1 MSGIGEKLRKAR
13 EAKGLSIS
21 DIEKTTKIQSRYL
34 EAIENNEFDKLP
46 GDFYVRA
53 FIRQYAQIV
62 GLDGKELLNE
72 YSEAPVNEVSN
83 EDYAEAEQPV
93 EEEEAEPEEAEE
105 PEPKAEPEPRY
116 EAPAR
121 PSRPAAPQAPRKPA
135 EESRGS
141 DNAKWRR
148 LVPRLAI
155 GCGIALLVLVAA
167 IAFANSRKGQNTAG
181 EGASGSSVTISSKKK
196 SSKKSSSASS
206 SSKKK
211 TSAVKVAKLGG
222 NAYRVTGLKSS
233 APLVVR
239 SSSQSI
245 YYYVSVNNAITN
257 QGTLQSGEKHTESVK
272 NNSTVI
278 VYLGTDTGVS
288 VTVAGKKIPFT
299 PVNGTSR
306 LTIYLGK
313 ENSSSQSSSTAQQS
327 STNTQSSY
335 SSASG
340 SQASSSSSRAVQ
352 SSSAASSQ
360 SHASSAS
367 SASSSASSQQSS
379 SSSQQDTSSSSQR
392 VNAAKSSAPAVS
404 SSSSAASSNK

>member
-83 EDYAEAEQPV
+83 EDYAEAEQPA
-93 EEEEAEPEEAEE
+93 EEEEAEPEKPEE

-121 PSRPAAPQAPRKPA
+121 PAAPQAPRKPA
-135 EESRGS
+135 ENRGS

-313 ENSSSQSSSTAQQS
+313 ESSSSQSSSTTHQS
-327 STNTQSSY
+327 STSTQSSY
-335 SSASG
+335 SSASR
-340 SQASSSSSRAVQ
+340 SQVSSSSSRA
-352 SSSAASSQ
+352 SSAPSSQ

-367 SASSSASSQQSS
+367 SASSSSSQQSS
-379 SSSQQDTSSSSQR
+379 SSSQRDTSSSSQR

>member
-313 ENSSSQSSSTAQQS
+313 ESSQSSSTAQQS

-335 SSASG
+335 SSASS
-340 SQASSSSSRAVQ
+340 SQASSSSSRA
-352 SSSAASSQ
+352 SSAPSSQ

-367 SASSSASSQQSS
+367 SASSSSSQQSS

>member
-83 EDYAEAEQPV
+83 EDYAEAEQPA
-93 EEEEAEPEEAEE
+93 EEEEAEPEKPKE
-105 PEPKAEPEPRY
+105 PEPNAEPEPRY

-121 PSRPAAPQAPRKPA
+121 PAAPQAPRKPA
-135 EESRGS
+135 ENRGS

-167 IAFANSRKGQNTAG
+167 IAFANSRKGQNTAD

-313 ENSSSQSSSTAQQS
+313 ESSSSQSSSTTHQS
-327 STNTQSSY
+327 STSTQSSY
-335 SSASG
+335 SSASR
-340 SQASSSSSRAVQ
+340 SQASSSSSRA
-352 SSSAASSQ
+352 SSAPSSQ

-367 SASSSASSQQSS
+367 SASSSSSQQSS
-379 SSSQQDTSSSSQR
+379 SSSQRDTSSSSQR

-404 SSSSAASSNK
+404 SSSSVASSNK

>member
-83 EDYAEAEQPV
+83 EDYAEAEQPA
-93 EEEEAEPEEAEE
+93 EEEEAEPEKPEE

-121 PSRPAAPQAPRKPA
+121 PAAPQAPRKPA
-135 EESRGS
+135 ENRGS

-313 ENSSSQSSSTAQQS
+313 ESSSSQSSSTTHQS
-327 STNTQSSY
+327 STSTQSSY
-335 SSASG
+335 SSASR
-340 SQASSSSSRAVQ
+340 SHASSSSSRA
-352 SSSAASSQ
+352 SSAPSSQ

-367 SASSSASSQQSS
+367 SVSSSSSQQSS
-379 SSSQQDTSSSSQR
+379 SSSQRDTSSSSQR

-404 SSSSAASSNK
+404 SSSSVASSNK

>member
-83 EDYAEAEQPV
+83 EDYAEAEQPA
-93 EEEEAEPEEAEE
+93 EEEEAEPEKPEE

-121 PSRPAAPQAPRKPA
+121 PAAPQAPRKPA
-135 EESRGS
+135 ENRGS

-313 ENSSSQSSSTAQQS
+313 ESSGSQSSSTTHQS
-327 STNTQSSY
+327 STSTQSSY
-335 SSASG
+335 SSASR
-340 SQASSSSSRAVQ
+340 SQASSSSSRA
-352 SSSAASSQ
+352 SSAPSSQ

-367 SASSSASSQQSS
+367 SASSSSSQQSS
-379 SSSQQDTSSSSQR
+379 SSSQRDTSSSSQR

-404 SSSSAASSNK
+404 SSSSVASSNK

>member
-83 EDYAEAEQPV
+83 EDYAEAEQPA
-93 EEEEAEPEEAEE
+93 EEEEAEPEKPEE

-121 PSRPAAPQAPRKPA
+121 PAAPQAPRKPA
-135 EESRGS
+135 ENRGS

-313 ENSSSQSSSTAQQS
+313 ESSSSQSSSTTHQS
-327 STNTQSSY
+327 STSTQSSY
-335 SSASG
+335 RSASR
-340 SQASSSSSRAVQ
+340 SQASSSSSRA
-352 SSSAASSQ
+352 SSAPSSQ

-367 SASSSASSQQSS
+367 SASSSSSQQSS
-379 SSSQQDTSSSSQR
+379 SSSQRDTSSSSQR

-404 SSSSAASSNK
+404 SSSSVASSNK

>member
-83 EDYAEAEQPV
+83 EDYAEAEQPA
-93 EEEEAEPEEAEE
+93 EEEEAEPEKTEE

-121 PSRPAAPQAPRKPA
+121 PAAPQAPRKPA
-135 EESRGS
+135 ENRGS

-306 LTIYLGK
+306 LTIYLGQ
-313 ENSSSQSSSTAQQS
+313 ESSSSQSSSTTHQS
-327 STNTQSSY
+327 STSTQSSY
-335 SSASG
+335 SSASR
-340 SQASSSSSRAVQ
+340 SQASSSSSRA
-352 SSSAASSQ
+352 SSAPSSQ

-367 SASSSASSQQSS
+367 SASSSSSQQSS
-379 SSSQQDTSSSSQR
+379 SSSQRDTSSSSQR

-404 SSSSAASSNK
+404 SSSSVASSNK

>member
-83 EDYAEAEQPV
+83 EDYAEAEQPA
-93 EEEEAEPEEAEE
+93 EEEEAEPEKPEE

-121 PSRPAAPQAPRKPA
+121 PAAPQAPRKPA
-135 EESRGS
+135 ENRGS

-313 ENSSSQSSSTAQQS
+313 ESSSSQSSSTTHQS
-327 STNTQSSY
+327 SSAPSSY
-335 SSASG
+335 SSASR

-352 SSSAASSQ
+352 SSSAPSSQ

-379 SSSQQDTSSSSQR
+379 SQKDTSSSSQR

>member
-72 YSEAPVNEVSN
+72 YSEAPANEVSN
-83 EDYAEAEQPV
+83 EDYAEAEQPA
-93 EEEEAEPEEAEE
+93 EEEEAEPEKPEE

-121 PSRPAAPQAPRKPA
+121 PAAPQAPRKPA
-135 EESRGS
+135 ENRGS

-313 ENSSSQSSSTAQQS
+313 ESSSSQSSSTTHQS
-327 STNTQSSY
+327 STSTQSSY
-335 SSASG
+335 SSASR

-352 SSSAASSQ
+352 SSQ

-379 SSSQQDTSSSSQR
+379 SQKDTSSSSQR

>member
-21 DIEKTTKIQSRYL
+21 EIEKTTKIQSRYL

-83 EDYAEAEQPV
+83 EDYAEAEQPA
-93 EEEEAEPEEAEE
+93 EEEEAEPEKPEE

-121 PSRPAAPQAPRKPA
+121 PAAPQAPRKPA
-135 EESRGS
+135 ENRGS

-313 ENSSSQSSSTAQQS
+313 ESSSSQSSSTTHQS
-327 STNTQSSY
+327 SSAPSSY
-335 SSASG
+335 SSASR

-352 SSSAASSQ
+352 SSSAPSSQ

-379 SSSQQDTSSSSQR
+379 SQKDTSSSSQR

>member
-83 EDYAEAEQPV
+83 EDYAEAEQPA
-93 EEEEAEPEEAEE
+93 EEEEAEPEKPEE

-121 PSRPAAPQAPRKPA
+121 PAAPQAPRKPA
-135 EESRGS
+135 ENRGS

-313 ENSSSQSSSTAQQS
+313 ESSGSQSSSTTHQS
-327 STNTQSSY
+327 SSAPSSY
-335 SSASG
+335 S

-352 SSSAASSQ
+352 SSSAPSSQ

-379 SSSQQDTSSSSQR
+379 SQKDTSSSSQR

>member
-83 EDYAEAEQPV
+83 EDYAEAEQPA

-121 PSRPAAPQAPRKPA
+121 PAAPQAPRKPA
-135 EESRGS
+135 ENRGS

-313 ENSSSQSSSTAQQS
+313 ESSGSQSSSTTHQS
-327 STNTQSSY
+327 SSAPSSY
-335 SSASG
+335 SSASR

-352 SSSAASSQ
+352 SSSAPSNQ

-379 SSSQQDTSSSSQR
+379 SQKDTSSSSQR